1 MFLSDALCLVSD
13 HLHVDIFRLSVCNST
28 VASDYVLTKV
38 SNILQLLLLKR
49 LNLSCY
55 WLMIVLMTVSNFFLL
70 MNKELFAR
78 LKSPT
83 TFPGLAKVAIFT
95 TNVDAENQTLI
106 NHKCVCGALNRHF
119 CQTCVMVFVLLL
131 SSVVLSFYFVVV
143 RWLGSSFAVFC
154 LALCVWKNCK
164 CATK

>member
-83 TFPGLAKVAIFT
+83 TFGGLVKGGVLESFT
-95 TNVDAENQTLI
+95 FIGV
-106 NHKCVCGALNRHF
+106 
-119 CQTCVMVFVLLL
+119 
-131 SSVVLSFYFVVV
+131 
-143 RWLGSSFAVFC
+143 
-154 LALCVWKNCK
+154 
-164 CATK
+164 